1 MYYSATSI
9 RLATLL
15 SLALGSPYALS
26 GAAHE
31 ADPANINLRD
41 YEARIAAIE
50 TRQGAYGTELSESL
64 LGLGMALQAEERHAE
79 AVALFKRGVHL
90 ARINDGLYC
99 TQQIPLLRGE
109 IASHIAI
116 GDYEQ
121 ADKRQRYLYRVQT
134 NGMEGGESLT
144 EAFMQHASWQ
154 YEAYR
159 LDIGEQGYTR
169 LMNMWDTYRLA
180 LNDIIARE
188 GENSDKLL
196 PPLYGMLQAQYLI
209 ADYNLQ
215 QESLQSRDDLSGREA
230 LYQFNAYRVDS
241 YRKGQTILAA
251 IHNVALEQ
259 EPGPERTRAAAEA
272 LVMLGDWHLWHGDH
286 DTARQAYSDALSELA
301 ALEDA
306 QTETEALLGSPVAVP
321 DIESLRL
328 LPPSAAEP
336 GPDAVLIEFT
346 VDERGRTRNIERR
359 DENDELNRAAH
370 RLMRKL
376 RGTTFRP
383 RFEAG
388 EPVATPNIVRA
399 YDLQ

>member
-1 MYYSATSI
+1 MCGT
-9 RLATLL
+9 
-15 SLALGSPYALS
+15 
-26 GAAHE
+26 AHE
-31 ADPANINLRD
+31 AGTATTSLRD

-90 ARINDGLYC
+90 ARINDGLYSK
-99 TQQIPLLRGE
+99 QQIPLLQAE

-116 GDYEQ
+116 DNYEQ

-134 NGMEGGESLT
+134 SGMDSGMEGESLT

-159 LDIGEQGYTR
+159 LGIGEQDYTR

-188 GENSDKLL
+188 GETSGELL

-215 QESLQSRDDLSGREA
+215 QESQQSMDDLEGRQA

-259 EPGPERTRAAAEA
+259 EPGPERTRAAAKA
-272 LVMLGDWHLWHGDH
+272 LVMLGDWHLWHGDR
-286 DTARQAYSDALSELA
+286 DAARRAYGDALSELA

-306 QTETEALLGSPVAVP
+306 QTEMEALFGSPVPVP
-321 DIESLRL
+321 DIESLRP
-328 LPPSAAEP
+328 LPPAAEP
-336 GPDAVLIEFT
+336 GPGAVLIEFT
-346 VDERGRTRNIERR
+346 VDERGRTRDIERR
-359 DENDELNRAAH
+359 DENDELDGPAH
-370 RLMRKL
+370 RLMRKM
-376 RGTTFRP
+376 RRTTFRP

-388 EPVATPNIVRA
+388 EPVATTNIVRA
-399 YDLQ
+399 YELQ